1 MKQCVIL
8 ARRGE
13 RRLLAALAV
22 AVAVAAMAPSARAE
36 LVNIG
41 WDASGRFET
50 ETKVA
55 PGKFAEVCGPLAK
68 GHTVAWSFKADRP
81 MNFNVHDHLGE
92 QVVFPAKQDAA
103 ADRLV
108 AHRLPDE
115 LAARGDRKSTRLNS
129 SHLRLSRMPSSA

>member
-1 MKQCVIL
+1 MKQCVIV

-13 RRLLAALAV
+13 RRLLAAL

-36 LVNIG
+36 LVNIV

-68 GHTVAWSFKADRP
+68 GQTVAWSFKADRP
-81 MNFNVHDHLGE
+81 MNFNVHYHVGE
-92 QVVFPAKQDAA
+92 QVVFPARLDAA
-103 ADRLV
+103 AEANGELDV
-108 AHRLPDE
+108 A
-115 LAARGDRKSTRLNS
+115 LAQDYCWMWANKGESTAA
-129 SHLRLSRMPSSA
+129 LRLTLRR

>member
-8 ARRGE
+8 ARRTE
-13 RRLLAALAV
+13 RRLLAAL

-36 LVNIG
+36 LVNIV

-68 GHTVAWSFKADRP
+68 DQTVAWSFKADRP
-81 MNFNVHDHLGE
+81 MNFNVHYHVGK
-92 QVVFPAKQDAA
+92 QVVYPAKQDAA
-103 ADRLV
+103 AE
-108 AHRLPDE
+108 AKGE
-115 LAARGDRKSTRLNS
+115 LDATLAQDYCWMWTNQGDSPAA
-129 SHLRLSRMPSSA
+129 LRLTLRR

>member
-8 ARRGE
+8 ARRRE

-36 LVNIG
+36 LVNIV

-55 PGKFAEVCGPLAK
+55 SGKFAEACGPLAK
-68 GHTVAWSFKADRP
+68 GQTVAWSFKADRP
-81 MNFNVHDHLGE
+81 MNFNVHYHLGE

-103 ADRLV
+103 AEAHGTLDVSVARDYCWMWTNKGESPSTVRL
-108 AHRLPDE
+108 
-115 LAARGDRKSTRLNS
+115 T
-129 SHLRLSRMPSSA
+129 LSR

>member
-1 MKQCVIL
+1 MKQCVIV

-22 AVAVAAMAPSARAE
+22 AVAMAVAAMAPSARAE
-36 LVNIG
+36 LVNIV

-68 GHTVAWSFKADRP
+68 GQTVAWSFKADRP
-81 MNFNVHDHLGE
+81 MNFNVHYHVGE
-92 QVVFPAKQDAA
+92 QVVFPARLDAA
-103 ADRLV
+103 AEANGELDV
-108 AHRLPDE
+108 A
-115 LAARGDRKSTRLNS
+115 LAQDYCWMWANKGESTAA
-129 SHLRLSRMPSSA
+129 LRLTLRR